1 MHGAPNMKEISL
13 AFVSPKLLIDRLGL
27 RRSLLAAAM
36 MLVAVAIAD
45 YVTGYAMRLSIL
57 YLIPIAIAAWAGGPS
72 IGIATAVSA
81 SLLWLFSFKT
91 THFYLHQGYYYW
103 EAVVMFCGFLAV
115 AWSIARLRIALSQA
129 DERFFRVLEEMSAA
143 VYVSDER
150 RDEIIYANPQMI
162 RIAGNPAAVTP
173 SAFEREF
180 LRAPGTAAAQ
190 PAQGKFSSRTFK
202 NPRTGKWYLM
212 QAGTIPWGTNP
223 HVKLRVLTDITE
235 QKEAELLR
243 EKHMQAMHRAA
254 QLTTLA
260 EIASTLAHEINQ
272 PLMAIATYTD
282 ACRRLLEQPDCNHDE
297 VSRALDKCHAQ
308 AVRAASII
316 ESLREFI
323 RQRQY
328 RPVRCNA
335 RSLVSDAMD
344 SLQPLLDEAHVAVD
358 VSRTPS
364 GLAVFA
370 DKVLLVQALINL
382 MRNAIEAMRATPPE
396 ARKLTIAVEEHEPGE
411 IVFSVQDSGPGLD
424 GATIEKIFE
433 PFFTTKT
440 DGLGLGLA
448 ICRSVAEAHGGKIQ
462 AGNGTE
468 GGAVFSLSIPSRN
481 VDGQPE

>member
-1 MHGAPNMKEISL
+1 MQLGTPNMKEISL
-13 AFVSPKLLIDRLGL
+13 AFVSPKLLIDRLGP
-27 RRSLLAAAM
+27 RRSLLAAAL
-36 MLVAVAIAD
+36 MLIAVAIAD

-57 YLIPIAIAAWAGGPS
+57 YLIPIAIATWAGGLS
-72 IGIATAVSA
+72 VGIATAISA
-81 SLLWLFSFKT
+81 SLLWLSSFKT
-91 THFYLHQGYYYW
+91 THFYPHQGYYYW
-103 EAVVMFCGFLAV
+103 EAVVMLCGFLAV

-129 DERFFRVLEEMSAA
+129 NERFIRVLEEMRAA
-143 VYVSDER
+143 VYVADEQ
-150 RDEIIYANPQMI
+150 RDEIVYANPQMI
-162 RIAGNPAAVTP
+162 RIAGNPTAITP
-173 SAFEREF
+173 SIFEREF
-180 LRAPGTAAAQ
+180 LCPSGTTAQ
-190 PAQGKFSSRTFK
+190 PGWGEFASCTFK
-202 NPRTGKWYLM
+202 NLRTGKWYLM
-212 QAGTIPWGTNP
+212 QAGAIPWGTNP

-282 ACRRLLEQPDCNHDE
+282 ACRHLLKQPDCNHGE
-297 VSRALDKCHAQ
+297 IARALEKCHAQ

-335 RSLVSDAMD
+335 ENLVSDAID
-344 SLQPLLDEAHVAVD
+344 NLHPLLDEAHVSID
-358 VSRTPS
+358 VSLTPS
-364 GLAVFA
+364 KLSVFA
-370 DKVLLVQALINL
+370 DEVLLVQTLINL
-382 MRNAIEAMRATPPE
+382 IRNAIEAMRTTPPE
-396 ARKLTIAVEEHEPGE
+396 ARKLTITVEELESGE
-411 IVFSVQDSGPGLD
+411 IVFSVQDTGPGLD
-424 GATIEKIFE
+424 DTTIQKIFV

-462 AGNGTE
+462 ARNGTE
-468 GGAVFSLSIPSRN
+468 GGAAFSLSIPSGKIDR
-481 VDGQPE
+481 QP